1 MKKIVFLF
9 AIVLTF
15 CFTASAQF
23 EFTSKAGKEFS
34 VGFAPQRTENRGG
47 GFVMEFYYTVEG
59 SNLVVY
65 EVAKTK
71 GVISNSIAITTVPID
86 EIKAD
91 RFKVQKTEYGCYL
104 QTGIP
109 FTKFTHG
116 ADYNSDEKYSNDNLQ
131 MDFKSCDDA
140 EELRKKVLGDAAD
153 DLDLDDLDLS
163 LEDKP
168 KEKPK
173 STMPA
178 HLFALLGRTK
188 EKSYQFN
195 RKNMEVW
202 DYSSNNVFKVGKI
215 VDSGSEL
222 KMLNTDESY
231 FTYRVKDGKLYNG
244 NKFLDIE
251 LLGKNIC
258 KSFNG
263 EKCFS
268 KWEID
273 RDNEHIYSVF
283 DKGATRYEKY
293 KIMGEATD
301 EEILL
306 IFAYLE
312 KF

>member
-15 CFTASAQF
+15 CFTVSAQF

-34 VGFAPQRTENRGG
+34 VSSAPQRSENRGG
-47 GFVMEFYYTVEG
+47 LVMEFYYTVEG

-65 EVAKTK
+65 EVPKTK
-71 GVISNSIAITTVPID
+71 GKISNSIDVTVVPID
-86 EIKAD
+86 QINKTK
-91 RFKVQKTEYGCYL
+91 FKVQKIENTCYL
-104 QTGIP
+104 QTGTS
-109 FTKFTHG
+109 FTKITHG
-116 ADYNSDEKYSNDNLQ
+116 ADYNSNDKYSSDNLSIY
-131 MDFKSCDDA
+131 FNNCDDA
-140 EELRKKVLGDAAD
+140 EELRKQVLGDAAD
-153 DLDLDDLDLS
+153 DLDLSDLDLS

-202 DYSSNNVFKVGKI
+202 DYSSNNIFKVGKI

-222 KMLNTDESY
+222 KMLNDDESY

-263 EKCFS
+263 ERCFS